1 MLQTKMSHETCFWDN
16 SDDTTAFSRSI
27 IHHFANDTNLIFSSK
42 KLGNIEFVIN
52 ELKHLVQWL
61 KDKMLSLNKT
71 TTELIKFGST
81 WRQLQC
87 EPNTRF
93 KSCKLKL
100 HIHVKYSEIFID
112 KVLSWSKQIDILC
125 SKLSSADGILS
136 TLNHFAPLKT
146 YLSVYC
152 SIFYLHL
159 LLLHSCLAWSYTKKS
174 ILIRLINHRNIAFEF
189 WLSLILIHIL
199 LIFLQS

>member
-1 MLQTKMSHETCFWDN
+1 MSHETCFWDN

-71 TTELIKFGST
+71 TTELIKFGSP

-112 KVLSWSKQIDILC
+112 KVLS
-125 SKLSSADGILS
+125 
-136 TLNHFAPLKT
+136 
-146 YLSVYC
+146 
-152 SIFYLHL
+152 
-159 LLLHSCLAWSYTKKS
+159 
-174 ILIRLINHRNIAFEF
+174 
-189 WLSLILIHIL
+189 
-199 LIFLQS
+199 

>member
-1 MLQTKMSHETCFWDN
+1 MSHETCFWDN

-27 IHHFANDTNLIFSSK
+27 IHHFANDTNLVFSSK

-71 TTELIKFGST
+71 TTELIKFGSP

-112 KVLSWSKQIDILC
+112 KVLSRSKQIDILC
-125 SKLSSADGILS
+125 SKLSRADGILS

-189 WLSLILIHIL
+189 
-199 LIFLQS
+199 